1 MSKEIDR
8 RSFLAQATAAAV
20 TGPVIL
26 SARAVGSGSNKAPS
40 ERIGVGI
47 VGCGSMALGHA
58 RRLVYNPEVQV
69 VGVCDPNRKKR
80 KQFKDL
86 VNEAYATQ
94 TGQTRYRGCVDYND
108 FQDLLANPDVDAI
121 WVVTPDHWHV
131 IPALTAIRMGKAAY
145 VEKPLT
151 LTIEEGRVLADEV
164 ERTGGIL
171 QCGSQQRSN
180 QEFARVVE
188 LVRNGRIGK
197 LQRVEVG
204 IHPGD
209 RGKGCTEQPVPDW
222 LDYDLWLGQAPWA
235 PYCPER
241 CGGVRSWI
249 SIRDYG
255 GGRIAS
261 WGSHHLDIVQWALDT
276 DNSGPV
282 KIEGSGT
289 FPESGI
295 VNHAI
300 TWDVN
305 IHYASGVTVHLTN
318 TPPPDPYIK
327 FIGAKGTI
335 FITRRETKAEPA
347 NLLDS
352 VIGPDEFH
360 ARTSDNHYQNFL
372 DCIRS
377 GDEPVAPAEI
387 AHRSATVCHLV
398 NHCLILGRPLHW
410 NPLTE
415 RFVNDA
421 EANAVISRKMRAP
434 WHL

>member
-1 MSKEIDR
+1 MS
-8 RSFLAQATAAAV
+8 
-20 TGPVIL
+20 
-26 SARAVGSGSNKAPS
+26 
-40 ERIGVGI
+40 
-47 VGCGSMALGHA
+47 LGHTK
-58 RRLVYNPEVQV
+58 RLMRNPDVQV
-69 VGVCDPNRKKR
+69 VGVCDPNRQKR
-80 KQFKDL
+80 EKFKGLIEDG
-86 VNEAYATQ
+86 YASQ
-94 TGQTRYRGCVDYND
+94 AGLTRYKGCADYND
-108 FQDLLANPDVDAI
+108 FRDLLANKDVDAI

-131 IPALTAIRMGKAAY
+131 IPALAAIRMGKAAY

-164 ERTGGIL
+164 KRTGGII
-171 QCGSQQRSN
+171 QCGSQQRSTKG
-180 QEFARVVE
+180 FVRVVE

-209 RGKGCTEQPVPDW
+209 GPKGCTEQPVPDW
-222 LDYDLWLGQAPWA
+222 LDHDLWLGQAPLA

-241 CGGVRSWI
+241 CLGVRPWI

-261 WGSHHLDIVQWALDT
+261 WGSHHLDIVQWALDA

-289 FPESGI
+289 FPVSGI

-300 TWDVN
+300 TWDVD
-305 IHYASGVTVHLTN
+305 IQYASGVTVHLMN
-318 TPPPDPYIK
+318 TPPPNPYIK
-327 FIGAKGTI
+327 FMGEEGSI
-335 FITRRETKAEPA
+335 FITRQEIRAEPA

-360 ARTSDNHYQNFL
+360 ARTSDNHSQNFL
-372 DCIRS
+372 DCIRPRE
-377 GDEPVAPAEI
+377 EPVASAEI

-398 NHCLILGRPLHW
+398 NNCLILGRSLRW
-410 NPLTE
+410 NPQTE
-415 RFVNDA
+415 RFVNDP
-421 EANAVISRKMRAP
+421 EADAMISRKMRAP